1 MDSEYLPANLPS
13 SLLEELQ
20 QFEAHCRD
28 ITGEDIVVIAY
39 QPQNEQDAT

>member
-1 MDSEYLPANLPS
+1 MDNEYLPAKLPD

-20 QFEAHCRD
+20 KFEAHCRD

-39 QPQNEQDAT
+39 QQREEQES